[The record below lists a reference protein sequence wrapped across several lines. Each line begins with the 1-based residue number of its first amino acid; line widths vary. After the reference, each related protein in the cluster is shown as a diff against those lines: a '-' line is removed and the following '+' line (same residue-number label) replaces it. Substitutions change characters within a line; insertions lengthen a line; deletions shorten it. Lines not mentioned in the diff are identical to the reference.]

1 MFGQTQFIDK
11 EDVQGSSQVQ
21 SSRSLIWNGGA
32 ALYRILSQN
41 ESLKHQN
48 SQNCK
53 ICVKNIRPPSTVDAV
68 ERFFR
73 ELCGSE
79 MTEFQRGKRKAGQTV
94 HSVQIVFRTPET
106 AKRFLERPYLI
117 VNSQIVSVLPPTF
130 NKTVQIGIP
139 STHSGV
145 SRSDLKNE
153 VMEKIGNEHPLQSDI
168 EFDKDNTTMFLSF
181 ETRKGAEAARKELC
195 TQGVFGGVGNVRW
208 LEEESRRFGSEVV
221 AKFRLPREWFL
232 SGEELSRS
240 APTREDL
247 ENRLLLFE
255 EVHGRLEKVF
265 MDMFFGW
272 VSRKEARPENK
283 PTFEV
288 HVGEKNWLSGA
299 VHVGF
304 KRTPKGEEDARRCVS
319 FFSENSRSRVVKIT
333 YRGISK
339 ELHLSVQIH
348 TPQDSPSS
356 SVKHFIPE
364 KKPLDCE
371 SHICPVNTQPLLC
384 IPTPNSPPRLAM
396 PEPSRFHRMSVICV
410 LKRQPQM
417 VGQYLEQAPCSFTNH
432 YSQRKS
438 RKESGSR
445 KACPIEGEAFDQT
458 CGSDFHGIGGGF
470 VPKAGQMWKSG
481 KEFKPKWTNKVCNQV
496 GQTAAIRVNQS
507 TREARLFVDDE
518 EQPGVLP
525 SPVREP
531 SDEIK
536 RQDFSLRFSPHFY

>member
-1 MFGQTQFIDK
+1 M
-11 EDVQGSSQVQ
+11 
-21 SSRSLIWNGGA
+21 
-32 ALYRILSQN
+32 
-41 ESLKHQN
+41 KHQH

-53 ICVKNIRPPSTVDAV
+53 ICVKNIRVPLTADHV

-73 ELCGSE
+73 ECCGSE

-153 VMEKIGNEHPLQSDI
+153 VMGKIGNEHPLQSDI

-265 MDMFFGW
+265 MDMFYGW

-333 YRGISK
+333 YRRISK

-348 TPQDSPSS
+348 VPKETPSAGPKSAKTWRPSGDSVGSAS
-356 SVKHFIPE
+356 KS
-364 KKPLDCE
+364 PLMWQ
-371 SHICPVNTQPLLC
+371 PTPLLSPP
-384 IPTPNSPPRLAM
+384 PTPSKSP
-396 PEPSRFHRMSVICV
+396 
-410 LKRQPQM
+410 
-417 VGQYLEQAPCSFTNH
+417 
-432 YSQRKS
+432 
-438 RKESGSR
+438 
-445 KACPIEGEAFDQT
+445 
-458 CGSDFHGIGGGF
+458 
-470 VPKAGQMWKSG
+470 
-481 KEFKPKWTNKVCNQV
+481 
-496 GQTAAIRVNQS
+496 
-507 TREARLFVDDE
+507 
-518 EQPGVLP
+518 LP
-525 SPVREP
+525 SPTDLSPERTQPINTSSGRPTNTQTFFWIDHAE
-531 SDEIK
+531 
-536 RQDFSLRFSPHFY
+536 LRFLEKSFHHKHFHSSAGIGRDSGELFLACASNSTQLSPLCPVPISSSRNNLPNIIYTQFCHF